1 MNEIKWLKRLVVLAG
16 LVLVGAL
23 VWQLTK
29 HRAADSAVNSK
40 EVVSIPPH
48 GVAPS
53 PRPKVESKPAESM
66 AEEGEGEPNT
76 PAVSREKLDEY
87 LAKHNRSAASLLAGY
102 HALQDTNLLNEAAA
116 KFPND
121 PYVQWAMLTSE
132 GLGLI
137 SEGLDGEQRRQWLE
151 AFKTSSPNNS
161 LANYLSAADHFK
173 SGNPDAAIK
182 ELLNASGKKQF
193 KDFALEAMIDEQELH
208 RFAGQSAMM
217 AVHAHGWAD
226 DLSHQLVPMKVVANG
241 IAEAQAKYTQGGDTT
256 SADDLRQLGFG
267 LADRMDSGDGGK
279 FLLSQMVGAA
289 VEGIMLRN
297 MDSNTAY
304 ESLGGK
310 TPVYRQAEMKEQKAE
325 YRKLMPALSEA
336 YNVLSESEWVGYSDR
351 MKAHG
356 ELEALRWLHQRVEA
370 AKAK

>member
-1 MNEIKWLKRLVVLAG
+1 MSETKSLKTLVVLA
-16 LVLVGAL
+16 VLILAGAFVL
-23 VWQLTK
+23 RLTGN
-29 HRAADSAVNSK
+29 RGTDPTANTA

-53 PRPKVESKPAESM
+53 TRPKPADTPVESTAS
-66 AEEGEGEPNT
+66 EGDEGPSLL
-76 PAVSREKLDEY
+76 AVSREKLDEY

-132 GLGLI
+132 GLG
-137 SEGLDGEQRRQWLE
+137 GEQRRQWLE
-151 AFKTSSPNNS
+151 AFKTSSPDNS
-161 LANYLSAADHFK
+161 LAHYLSAAEHFK
-173 SGNPDAAIK
+173 AGNQDAAIK
-182 ELLNASGKKQF
+182 ELLDASGKKQF
-193 KDFALEAMIDEQELH
+193 KDFAIEAMIDEQDLH

-217 AVHAHGWAD
+217 AVHAHGWAS
-226 DLSHQLVPMKVVANG
+226 DLSRQLSPMKAVANG
-241 IAEAQAKYTQGGDTT
+241 IAEAQAKYAQGGDTT
-256 SADDLRQLGFG
+256 SADNLRQIGFG
-267 LADRMDSGDGGK
+267 LADRLDSGDGGK

-289 VEGIMLRN
+289 IEGIMLKN
-297 MDSNTAY
+297 LDPNTTY

-310 TPVYRQAEMKEQKAE
+310 TPAERQTEMKQQKAE

-336 YNVLSESEWVGYSDR
+336 YNVLSESEWVSYSDR